1 MFGSINLISKTNNM
15 AQLVDEDPISTN
27 KTTIEIANQLIMNSS
42 ESISD
47 SLTDDNKTRREDLLK
62 KILLGSRAYYALED
76 VQKGLKSKV

>member
-1 MFGSINLISKTNNM
+1 M

-62 KILLGSRAYYALED
+62 KILLGSRAYYALKD

>member
-1 MFGSINLISKTNNM
+1 M